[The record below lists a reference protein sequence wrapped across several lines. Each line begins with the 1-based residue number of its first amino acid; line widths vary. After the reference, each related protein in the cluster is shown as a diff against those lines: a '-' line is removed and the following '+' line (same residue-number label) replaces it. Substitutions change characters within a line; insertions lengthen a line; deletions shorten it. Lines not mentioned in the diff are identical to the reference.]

1 MNCAADERAA
11 MNCAA
16 DEREAMNCA
25 ADEREA
31 MNCAADF
38 PISKKHLTFSA
49 IFENKTNQQ
58 NGKTMDFALGL
69 LIFGWVFVLIWVPL
83 VVYSQRKV
91 HPKAL
96 FTLFFAELWER
107 FSFYG
112 MRALLI
118 LYMTKVLF
126 DQMAQGEA
134 DARAYGIYGAY
145 NALLYAAPLIGGL
158 LADRLM
164 GFRQAVITGGIMMAA
179 GQFTLALTAGTTLG
193 ETMFFLG
200 LAMLTV
206 GNGLFKPNIS
216 SFLGT
221 FYEKNDSRKDSA
233 FTIFYMGIN
242 IGAFLAPLTCG
253 YLGQRIDWS
262 LGFLVAGLGMVL
274 GVLVFWRNMSKFED
288 KGNPPDPIDY
298 KKPYFMGLSK
308 QWLIIIGS
316 VLSVPVFSLL
326 INAEVVT
333 SYILVIGGLSIIGYL
348 IYTSLTAEDKVD
360 GQRMIVFIFLFFFH
374 MVFWMLFEQAGGSL
388 NIMTDRYVN
397 LHGMEAS
404 QLQSLN
410 PLYIILLAP
419 VFSWVWARLGKA
431 GREPRTPTKFLL
443 GLLQMALGYFIIVW
457 GIRSVIG
464 TADQGTLIPIIF
476 LLGMYLFHTTGE
488 LSLSPVGLSVV
499 TKLAPAKVVG
509 FVMGAW
515 FLSIAFAHKIAGE
528 LGKLIAE
535 PGDTA
540 TNSAALKAFADVY
553 MMWGVY
559 VVLAA
564 AAVLLLLS
572 PFLKKWMHG
581 VH

>member
-1 MNCAADERAA
+1 
-11 MNCAA
+11 
-16 DEREAMNCA
+16 
-25 ADEREA
+25 
-31 MNCAADF
+31 
-38 PISKKHLTFSA
+38 
-49 IFENKTNQQ
+49 
-58 NGKTMDFALGL
+58 MDFALGL

-83 VVYSQRKV
+83 VIYSQRKV

-126 DQMAQGEA
+126 DQIAQGEA

-145 NALLYAAPLIGGL
+145 NALLYAAPLIGGM

-164 GFRQAVITGGIMMAA
+164 GFRNAIITGGILMAL
-179 GQFTLALTAGTTLG
+179 GQFTLALTAGTVLG
-193 ETMFFLG
+193 ESIFFLG
-200 LAMLTV
+200 LGLLTI
-206 GNGLFKPNIS
+206 GNGFFKPNIS

-233 FTIFYMGIN
+233 YTIFYMGIN

-253 YLGQRIDWS
+253 YLGQRVDWS
-262 LGFLVAGLGMVL
+262 LGFLVAGIGMLV
-274 GVLVFWRNMSKFED
+274 GVFVFIKNKAVFEG
-288 KGNPPDPIDY
+288 KGTPPDPIAY
-298 KKPYFMGLSK
+298 VKPYLLGISK
-308 QWLIIIGS
+308 KWLIIICS
-316 VLSVPVFSLL
+316 VLFIPIFALL

-333 SYILVIGGLSIIGYL
+333 SYILVIGGLSIIGYI
-348 IYTSLTAEDKVD
+348 IYTSLKAEDKVD
-360 GQRMIVFIFLFFFH
+360 GQRMIVFLFLFFFH
-374 MVFWMLFEQAGGSL
+374 MIFWMLFEQAGGSL
-388 NIMTDRYVN
+388 NIMADRYVN
-397 LHGMEAS
+397 LHGLEAS

-419 VFSWVWARLGKA
+419 VFSWIWSRLSRT
-431 GREPRTPTKFLL
+431 GREPRTPTKFLFA
-443 GLLQMALGYFIIVW
+443 LLQMALGYFIIVW

-488 LSLSPVGLSVV
+488 LSISPVGLSVV

-528 LGKLIAE
+528 LGKMIAE
-535 PGDTA
+535 PGETA
-540 TNSAALKAFADVY
+540 LASASLKAFADVY
-553 MMWGVY
+553 LMWGVY
-559 VVLAA
+559 VVLGI
-564 AAVLLLLS
+564 AVLLLILS
-572 PFLKKWMHG
+572 PFMKRWMHG
-581 VH
+581 VK

>member
-1 MNCAADERAA
+1 
-11 MNCAA
+11 
-16 DEREAMNCA
+16 
-25 ADEREA
+25 
-31 MNCAADF
+31 
-38 PISKKHLTFSA
+38 
-49 IFENKTNQQ
+49 
-58 NGKTMDFALGL
+58 MDFALGL
-69 LIFGWVFVLIWVPL
+69 LIFGWVFVLIWIPL

-126 DQMAQGEA
+126 EQLAQGDG

-145 NALLYAAPLIGGL
+145 NALLYAAPIIGGL
-158 LADRLM
+158 LADKIM
-164 GFRQAVITGGIMMAA
+164 GFRNAVITGGILMAG
-179 GQFTLALTAGTTLG
+179 GQFMLAGTAGADLG
-193 ETMFFLG
+193 ETTFFLG

-206 GNGLFKPNIS
+206 GNGFFKPNIS

-221 FYEKNDSRKDSA
+221 FYEKNDTRKDGA

-242 IGAFLAPLTCG
+242 IGAFLAPITCG
-253 YLGQRIDWS
+253 YLGERIDWS
-262 LGFLVAGLGMVL
+262 LGFLAAGLGMVL
-274 GVLVFWRNMSKFED
+274 GVIVFWRNMREFED
-288 KGNPPDPIDY
+288 KGTPPDPVDY
-298 KKPYFMGLSK
+298 KKPYMFGLSK
-308 QWLIIIGS
+308 QVLIIIGALA
-316 VLSVPVFSLL
+316 VIPVFSLL
-326 INAEVVT
+326 INAEGVT
-333 SYILVIGGLSIIGYL
+333 SYILVIGGLAIIGY
-348 IYTSLTAEDKVD
+348 IVYTSLTAKDKEE
-360 GQRMIVFIFLFFFH
+360 GQRMIVFLFLFFFH
-374 MVFWMLFEQAGGSL
+374 MIFWILFEQAGGSL
-388 NIMTDRYVN
+388 NILTDRYVN

-404 QLQSLN
+404 QLQALN

-419 VFSWVWARLGKA
+419 VFSWIWVKLGKSN
-431 GREPRTPTKFLL
+431 REPRTPMKFFY
-443 GLLQMALGYFIIVW
+443 GLIQLAIGYFVIVW

-464 TADQGTLIPIIF
+464 TADQGTLIPLIF

-528 LGKLIAE
+528 LGKLIAA
-535 PGDTA
+535 PGEDTSSA
-540 TNSAALKAFADVY
+540 TALKAFADVY
-553 MMWGVY
+553 LMWGVY

-564 AAVLLLLS
+564 AVLLLLLT

-581 VH
+581 VN

>member
-1 MNCAADERAA
+1 
-11 MNCAA
+11 
-16 DEREAMNCA
+16 
-25 ADEREA
+25 
-31 MNCAADF
+31 
-38 PISKKHLTFSA
+38 
-49 IFENKTNQQ
+49 
-58 NGKTMDFALGL
+58 MDFALGL

-179 GQFTLALTAGTTLG
+179 GQFTLALTAGTMLG
-193 ETMFFLG
+193 ETVFFLG
-200 LAMLTV
+200 LALLTV
-206 GNGLFKPNIS
+206 GNGFFKPNIS

-316 VLSVPVFSLL
+316 VLTVPVFSLL

-348 IYTSLTAEDKVD
+348 VYTSLTAEDKVD

-464 TADQGTLIPIIF
+464 TADQGTLIPLIF

-535 PGDTA
+535 PGDSATA
-540 TNSAALKAFADVY
+540 ADSLKAFADVY

-559 VVLAA
+559 VVLG
-564 AAVLLLLS
+564 AAVILLLLS

>member
-1 MNCAADERAA
+1 
-11 MNCAA
+11 
-16 DEREAMNCA
+16 
-25 ADEREA
+25 
-31 MNCAADF
+31 
-38 PISKKHLTFSA
+38 
-49 IFENKTNQQ
+49 
-58 NGKTMDFALGL
+58 MDFALGL

-96 FTLFFAELWER
+96 FTLFFAEMWER

-179 GQFTLALTAGTTLG
+179 GQFTLALTAGTGMG
-193 ETMFFLG
+193 ETIFFLG
-200 LAMLTV
+200 LALLTV
-206 GNGLFKPNIS
+206 GNGFFKPNIS

-221 FYEKNDSRKDSA
+221 FYDKNDSRKDSA

-288 KGNPPDPIDY
+288 KGNPPDPADY
-298 KKPYFMGLSK
+298 KKPYMMGLSK

-333 SYILVIGGLSIIGYL
+333 SYILVIGGLGIIGYL
-348 IYTSLTAEDKVD
+348 IYTSLTAEDKED

-419 VFSWVWARLGKA
+419 VFSWIWARLGKA
-431 GREPRTPTKFLL
+431 GREPRTPIKFLL

-528 LGKLIAE
+528 LGKMIAE
-535 PGDTA
+535 PGETA
-540 TNSAALKAFADVY
+540 NPSDSLKAFADVY

-564 AAVLLLLS
+564 AAILLLLS

>member
-1 MNCAADERAA
+1 
-11 MNCAA
+11 
-16 DEREAMNCA
+16 
-25 ADEREA
+25 
-31 MNCAADF
+31 
-38 PISKKHLTFSA
+38 
-49 IFENKTNQQ
+49 
-58 NGKTMDFALGL
+58 MDFALGL

-179 GQFTLALTAGTTLG
+179 GQFTLALTAGTMLG
-193 ETMFFLG
+193 ETVFFLG
-200 LAMLTV
+200 LALLTV
-206 GNGLFKPNIS
+206 GNGFFKPNIS

-316 VLSVPVFSLL
+316 VLTVPVFSLL

-464 TADQGTLIPIIF
+464 TADQGTLIPLIF

-535 PGDTA
+535 PGDSATA
-540 TNSAALKAFADVY
+540 ADSLKAFADVY

-559 VVLAA
+559 VVLG
-564 AAVLLLLS
+564 AAVILLLLS

>member
-1 MNCAADERAA
+1 
-11 MNCAA
+11 
-16 DEREAMNCA
+16 
-25 ADEREA
+25 
-31 MNCAADF
+31 
-38 PISKKHLTFSA
+38 
-49 IFENKTNQQ
+49 
-58 NGKTMDFALGL
+58 MDLALGL
-69 LIFGWVFVLIWVPL
+69 LIFGWVFVLIWVPIVIL
-83 VVYSQRKV
+83 SQRKA
-91 HPKAL
+91 HPRAL
-96 FTLFFAELWER
+96 FTLFFAEMWER

-158 LADRLM
+158 LADRAM
-164 GFRQAVITGGIMMAA
+164 GFRQAIITGGIMMAL
-179 GQFTLALTAGTTLG
+179 GQFTLAMSAGTGLG
-193 ETMFFLG
+193 ELTFFLG
-200 LAMLTV
+200 LSLLTI
-206 GNGLFKPNIS
+206 GNGFFKPNIS

-221 FYEKNDSRKDSA
+221 FYEQNDSRKDSA

-253 YLGQRIDWS
+253 YLGQRVDWS
-262 LGFLVAGLGMVL
+262 LGFLAAGIGMVL
-274 GVLVFWRNMSKFED
+274 GVIVFWRNRKIFGD
-288 KGNPPDPIDY
+288 KGLPPNPVDY
-298 KKPYFMGLSK
+298 KKPFFVGLSK

-316 VLSVPVFSLL
+316 IITIPIFSLL
-326 INAEVVT
+326 INAEVIT
-333 SYILVIGGLSIIGYL
+333 SYILVVGGAGIIIYL
-348 IYTSLTAEDKVD
+348 IITSLRAENKME

-374 MVFWMLFEQAGGSL
+374 MIFWMLFEQAGGSI
-388 NIMTDRYVN
+388 NILTDRYVN

-419 VFSWVWARLGKA
+419 VFSWIWAKLRKVKK
-431 GREPRTPTKFLL
+431 EPRTPTKFLF
-443 GLLQMALGYFIIVW
+443 GLLQMAIGYFIIVW

-464 TADQGTLIPIIF
+464 TADQGALIPIFF

-528 LGKLIAE
+528 LGKLIAVPSE
-535 PGDTA
+535 HGY
-540 TNSAALKAFADVY
+540 SSEALKGFADVY
-553 MMWGVY
+553 LLWGVY
-559 VVLAA
+559 VVLAM
-564 AAVLLLLS
+564 AVILLILS
-572 PFLKKWMHG
+572 PFLKRWMHG